1 MRVYLPATFPLLR
14 SWLAA
19 GAAEPAGPAYAVTPA
34 LREWYREGAADELE
48 AVAQVAA
55 AGGSVEL
62 LAGDPDAP
70 RRRVVLAVDADD
82 TDLEPAY
89 GGGDRSTIRLHAAV
103 PRSRWASALVDGED
117 AAVVVATA
125 IANVARAALGDEDAQ
140 FALDEASA
148 HELGWYAVQ
157 ELPHLLDGG

>member
-14 SWLAA
+14 SWLIA
-19 GAAEPAGPAYAVTPA
+19 GLAEPAGPAYAVTPA

-62 LAGDPDAP
+62 LAADPDAP

-82 TDLEPAY
+82 SDLEPVY
-89 GGGDRSTIRLHAAV
+89 GGGDRATIRLQAAV
-103 PRSRWASALVDGED
+103 PRPRWASALVDDED
-117 AAVVVATA
+117 AVVVVATA
-125 IANVARAALGDEDAQ
+125 IANLARAAVGDEDAR

-157 ELPHLLDGG
+157 ELPHLLADG

>member
-1 MRVYLPATFPLLR
+1 MRVYLPTTLPLLA

-55 AGGSVEL
+55 AAGSIEL
-62 LAGDPDAP
+62 LAARPDAP
-70 RRRVVLAVDADD
+70 RRRVVLAADVDDGD
-82 TDLEPAY
+82 VVPVSS
-89 GGGDRSTIRLHAAV
+89 GDRAAV
-103 PRSRWASALVDGED
+103 RVDGPVPRARWASALVDAED
-117 AAVVVATA
+117 AQPVVSTAV
-125 IANVARAALGDEDAQ
+125 ANLARAAIGDEDAR

-157 ELPHLLDGG
+157 ELPDLLG

>member
-1 MRVYLPATFPLLR
+1 MRVYLATTFPLLT

-19 GAAEPAGPAYAVTPA
+19 GLAQPAGPAYAVTPA

-48 AVAQVAA
+48 AVAQDAA

-62 LAGDPDAP
+62 LAADPAAP
-70 RRRVVLAVDADD
+70 RRRAVLAVDVDDADV
-82 TDLEPAY
+82 TPLA
-89 GGGDRSTIRLHAAV
+89 GGDRAAV
-103 PRSRWASALVDGED
+103 RLGASVPRAGWASALVDAPG

-125 IANVARAALGDEDAQ
+125 IANLGRAALGDDDAR

-157 ELPHLLDGG
+157 ELPHLLAEG